1 MIIMMKLTEMKKMIK
16 KDFNEKYIYNLER
29 CTITIRHETYGIINT
44 YLQIGTKEYCINT
57 TLTLDENCKT
67 GVKKVEEAGKYVKKV
82 VKSFV
87 KVEEIDVKVVEILEN
102 GEELVKKFEV
112 GMCL

>member
-1 MIIMMKLTEMKKMIK
+1 MMKLTEMKKMIK

-29 CTITIRHETYGIINT
+29 CEIIIRHETYGIINT

-57 TLTLDENCKT
+57 TLVLDENCKT
-67 GVKKVEEAGKYVKKV
+67 DVKKVEEAGKYVKKV

>member
-1 MIIMMKLTEMKKMIK
+1 MMKLTEMKKMIK

-57 TLTLDENCKT
+57 TLDENCKT
-67 GVKKVEEAGKYVKKV
+67 DVKKVEEVGKYVKKV

>member
-1 MIIMMKLTEMKKMIK
+1 MMKLTEMKKMIK
-16 KDFNEKYIYNLER
+16 SDFNEKYIYNLER

-57 TLTLDENCKT
+57 TLTLDKNCKT
-67 GVKKVEEAGKYVKKV
+67 DVKKVEEVGKYVKKV

>member
-1 MIIMMKLTEMKKMIK
+1 MMKLTEMKKMIK

-57 TLTLDENCKT
+57 TLTLDKNCKT
-67 GVKKVEEAGKYVKKV
+67 DVKKVEEVGKYVKKV

>member
-1 MIIMMKLTEMKKMIK
+1 MMKLTEMKKMIK

-57 TLTLDENCKT
+57 TSTLDENCKT
-67 GVKKVEEAGKYVKKV
+67 DVKKVEEVGKYVKKV

-87 KVEEIDVKVVEILEN
+87 KVEEIDVKVVEFDEE
-102 GEELVKKFEV
+102 GEEIVELYEV